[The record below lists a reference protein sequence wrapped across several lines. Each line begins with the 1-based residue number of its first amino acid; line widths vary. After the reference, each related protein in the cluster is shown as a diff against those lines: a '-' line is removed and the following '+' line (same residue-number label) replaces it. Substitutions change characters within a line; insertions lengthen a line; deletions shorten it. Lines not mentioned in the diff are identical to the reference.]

1 MTVADFLA
9 QVSAA
14 EDCAEGWGLEMMGVV
29 LHRVSADV
37 IIFVAAT
44 TVVTSFVVAVTSSTD
59 GAIAVVGVE
68 MSLAVFVTSSSD
80 YWTAVVVDVV
90 TSFDA
95 VITAAVVVVVTEII
109 NIINTYHFS
118 RRFFKDILL

>member
-1 MTVADFLA
+1 MAADFLA

-14 EDCAEGWGLEMMGVV
+14 EDCAEGWGLEMMVVV

-59 GAIAVVGVE
+59 GGIAVVGVE

-95 VITAAVVVVVTEII
+95 VITVAVAVVVTEII
-109 NIINTYHFS
+109 NIINT
-118 RRFFKDILL
+118 